1 MTRNSFD
8 HSIASGKR
16 NQGGRGMAD
25 KIRLG
30 LIGAS
35 VSGTWSSRSHLP
47 AVRASS
53 DVELTAVCTTKADS
67 AEAARRAYGAR
78 LAFDDY
84 RKMIVSP
91 EIDAVAV
98 VVRVPS
104 HYAPTKAALEA
115 GKHVYCEWPLGRT
128 TAEAVE
134 LATLAKTKGLVTA
147 VGLQAR
153 VNPAVMHMRELVA
166 AGFVGEVMAV
176 HVSLMREGVLS
187 RPSHRTWQRD
197 AELGANT
204 LTIAAGHTVDA
215 MRFVAGDFAGL
226 SAVVATQAK
235 QWLDTGTKTLLDV
248 TSPDNVLISGR
259 LANGAVASVHIGAVP
274 FAGSGYRMEIYGREG
289 TLVAAGE
296 DSPQLGEVVLH
307 GAKGDNTLAP
317 IEVPQRFTVAAPGT
331 PSGEAGNVGQLYT
344 LFARAIRGGESRQ
357 PDFATAVELHRLIDA
372 VKQAS
377 DDGRETR
384 FG

>member
-1 MTRNSFD
+1 
-8 HSIASGKR
+8 
-16 NQGGRGMAD
+16 MAD

-47 AVRASS
+47 AVRASA
-53 DVELTAVCTTKADS
+53 DVELVAVCTTRAES

-84 RKMIVSP
+84 RKMIASP

-104 HYAPTKAALEA
+104 HYQPAKAALEA

-134 LATLAKTKGLVTA
+134 LAALAEAQGLVTA
-147 VGLQAR
+147 IGLQAR
-153 VNPAVMHMRELVA
+153 VNPALMHLKELV
-166 AGFVGEVMAV
+166 GGGYIGEMMAV
-176 HVSLMREGVLS
+176 HVSMIRDGVLT

-204 LTIAAGHTVDA
+204 LTIANGHTIDA
-215 MRFVAGDFAGL
+215 MRFVTGDFARL
-226 SAVVATQAK
+226 SAAVTTQAK
-235 QWLDTGTKTLLDV
+235 QWLDTGTNIWLDV
-248 TSPDNVLISGR
+248 TSPDNIAVSGR
-259 LANGAVASVHIGAVP
+259 LENGAIVSSHVGHIP
-274 FAGSGYRMEIYGREG
+274 YAGSGYRMEIYGREG
-289 TLVAAGE
+289 TLVASGE

-307 GAKGDNTLAP
+307 GVKGGNKFTA
-317 IEVPQRFTVAAPGT
+317 ISVPERFTVASAGT
-331 PSGEAGNVGQLYT
+331 PSGDASNVGQMYA
-344 LFARAIRGGESRQ
+344 LFARAIREGNVQLPHFG
-357 PDFATAVELHRLIDA
+357 TAVELHRLVDA
-372 VKQAS
+372 IKETS
-377 DDGRETR
+377 DTGREVTL
-384 FG
+384 G

>member
-1 MTRNSFD
+1 
-8 HSIASGKR
+8 
-16 NQGGRGMAD
+16 MAE

-35 VSGTWSSRSHLP
+35 VRGTWSARSHLP
-47 AVRASS
+47 ALQASS
-53 DVELTAVCTTKADS
+53 DVELTAVCTTRADS
-67 AEAARRAYGAR
+67 AEAARRAWGAR

-84 RKMIVSP
+84 RTMIASP

-104 HYAPTKAALEA
+104 HFAPTKAALEA

-134 LATLAKTKGLVTA
+134 LAGLAKAKGLVTA

-153 VNPAVMHMRELVA
+153 VNPAVMHMKALVE
-166 AGFVGEVMAV
+166 AGFVGELMAV

-204 LTIAAGHTVDA
+204 LTIANGHTVDA
-215 MRFVAGDFAGL
+215 MRFVTGDFRRL
-226 SAVVATQAK
+226 SAVAATQAK
-235 QWLDTGTKTLLDV
+235 QWLDTGTNTLLDV

-259 LANGAVASVHIGAVP
+259 LANGAVASVHIGAIP
-274 FAGSGYRMEIYGREG
+274 FAGSGYRMEIYGRDG
-289 TLVAAGE
+289 TLVALGE
-296 DSPQLGEVVLH
+296 DSPQLSEVFLH
-307 GAKGDNTLAP
+307 GAKGGNTLAP
-317 IEVPQRFTVAAPGT
+317 ISVPESFTVASPRT
-331 PSGEAGNVGQLYT
+331 PPGEAVNVGQMYSR
-344 LFARAIRGGESRQ
+344 FAQAIGSRESQ
-357 PDFATAVELHRLIDA
+357 HPTFDTAVDLHRLIDA
-372 VKQAS
+372 IKQAS
-377 DDGRETR
+377 DNRREVMLD
-384 FG
+384 